1 MDVTYVSV
9 DVETSG
15 PHPAGYSLLA
25 LGACV
30 VVDPSRTFYTELR
43 PDRAGADPAAVRVSG
58 LSPERLAAEGTP
70 PEEAMTAFAA
80 WVEEAAEGTRPLLVA
95 LNAPFDWMFVAD
107 YLHRYVGRNPFGH
120 TALDLKALFM
130 GVARVPWPDTTL
142 DHMAARYGLD
152 VALPHHALQDA
163 LLQARVF
170 RAVLAELEV
179 PTGQGLPPPLG
190 VSAP

>member
-25 LGACV
+25 LGACAV
-30 VVDPSRTFYTELR
+30 ADPSRTFYTELR
-43 PDRAGADPAAVRVSG
+43 PDREGIDAGAVRVSG
-58 LSPERLAAEGTP
+58 LSPDRLATQGTP
-70 PEEAMTAFAA
+70 PDDALPAFAA
-80 WVEEAAEGTRPLLVA
+80 WVEETGGGTRPVLVA

-107 YLHRYVGRNPFGH
+107 YLHRYAGRNPFGH

-152 VALPHHALQDA
+152 VTLPHHALQDA

-179 PTGQGLPPPLG
+179 PNEQGLPPPLG